1 MTYRRGMLSDFFEGV
16 AVKKLTLVETVGPK
30 SNQHEIQ
37 GTKALR
43 RMFGDADRK
52 AIPASFIWLND
63 EQGLSEE
70 GFISWSNVRKGKARA
85 AEYHLYYSGNI
96 VTEAMKPGDTLF
108 LALRRDG
115 SALLVVVPLDST
127 IQTQLLWLFG
137 IDEQPELA
145 FAFREIAGDASARL
159 DFAARYVL
167 DELGIDPQEPEVD
180 SIDHL
185 IARFGTTF
193 PPTREFSAFARGT
206 LRDVSPLDDPDAALV
221 AWLEREEL
229 LFRRLERHIIAEHMS
244 GVARDSNAL
253 VDGVL
258 SLSMQLHQRRRSRA
272 GRALE
277 NHLETILETYRVRF
291 DRGAETE
298 NRNRPDFLFPG
309 ATEYADAGFPADRL
323 TMLGVKFTLKDRWR
337 QVLAEAQRIL
347 DKHLLTLEPGIS
359 ANQTSQIAASRLQLV
374 IPRPLHPTFTSAQ
387 QAVLMDVRGL
397 SGPCSVAPGQI
408 SGRHHVHLVCAR
420 RHSRHPFGG
429 R

>member
-37 GTKALR
+37 GTKPLR

-52 AIPASFIWLND
+52 SIPARFIWLND
-63 EQGLSEE
+63 EQEGLSED
-70 GFISWSNVRKGKARA
+70 GFISWSNVRKGKPRA
-85 AEYHLYYSGNI
+85 AEYHLYYSGNV

-115 SALLVVVPLDST
+115 SAMLVVVPLDST

-145 FAFREIAGDASARL
+145 FAFREIRGDDSARL
-159 DFAARYVL
+159 DFAARFVL

-180 SIDHL
+180 EIDRL
-185 IARFGTTF
+185 IAKFGTTF
-193 PPTREFSAFARGT
+193 PPTREFSAFARQT
-206 LRDVSPLDDPDAALV
+206 LREASSLDDPDAALF
-221 AWLEREEL
+221 AWMEREEL

-244 GVARDSNAL
+244 GVARDRNAM
-253 VDGVL
+253 VEGVL

-277 NHLETILETYRVRF
+277 NHLETILEAYRIRYA
-291 DRGAETE
+291 RGAETE

-309 ATEYADAGFPADRL
+309 AEEYADTGFPADRL

-337 QVLAEAQRIL
+337 QVLAEANRIQ

-359 ANQTSQIAASRLQLV
+359 GNQTRQIAASRLQLV
-374 IPRPLHPTFTSAQ
+374 IPRPLHLTFTSSQ
-387 QAVLMDVRGL
+387 QALLMDVRDFL
-397 SGPCSVAPGQI
+397 D
-408 SGRHHVHLVCAR
+408 LVQTRQA
-420 RHSRHPFGG
+420 G
-429 R
+429 

>member
-52 AIPASFIWLND
+52 SIPARFVWLND
-63 EQGLSEE
+63 EQEGLSED
-70 GFISWSNVRKGKARA
+70 GFISWSNVRKGKPRA

-115 SALLVVVPLDST
+115 SAMLVVVPQDST

-145 FAFREIAGDASARL
+145 FAFRDIAGDDSARL
-159 DFAARYVL
+159 DFAARFVL

-180 SIDHL
+180 AIDHL
-185 IARFGTTF
+185 IERFGTTF
-193 PPTREFSAFARGT
+193 PPTREFSAFARQT
-206 LRDVSPLDDPDAALV
+206 LPDVSPLDDPDAALF
-221 AWLEREEL
+221 AWIEREEL
-229 LFRRLERHIIAEHMS
+229 LFRRLERHIIARHMS
-244 GVARDSNAL
+244 GIADDENAM

-277 NHLETILETYRVRF
+277 NHLETILEAWRVRYA
-291 DRGAETE
+291 RSAETE

-337 QVLAEAQRIL
+337 QVLAEAQRIQG
-347 DKHLLTLEPGIS
+347 KHLLTLEPGIS
-359 ANQTSQIAASRLQLV
+359 GNQTRQIAASRLQLV
-374 IPRPLHPTFTSAQ
+374 IPRPLHSTFTSAQ
-387 QAVLMDVRGL
+387 QATLMDVRGFL
-397 SGPCSVAPGQI
+397 G
-408 SGRHHVHLVCAR
+408 LVQAR
-420 RHSRHPFGG
+420 QAG
-429 R
+429 